1 MPPTRL
7 PLIAGNWKMNTTVQE
22 ARTLADALASNLS
35 GLAGAE
41 VLLCPPFIS
50 LTAVSEAIR
59 GTTLKLGAQNL
70 HPDPKGAF
78 TGEISPT
85 MLSGLCSYVIIG
97 HSERRTL
104 FGEDDAFVNRKVHA
118 AMAHGITPILC
129 VGETLAQ
136 RESNTTDEVLAQQTN
151 LGLDGLPP
159 DSNFVVAYEPIWAIG
174 TGKAASA
181 LDADQAIALIRRTI
195 SEKLGPDAAG
205 RTRILYGGSVK
216 SSNIDD
222 FISSPQIDGAL
233 VGGASLDPDDF
244 TRIVTATS
252 RSQSR

>member
-1 MPPTRL
+1 MAPTRL
-7 PLIAGNWKMNTTVQE
+7 PLIAGNWKMNTTVAE
-22 ARTLADALASNLS
+22 ARTLAGALAAHLDAVP
-35 GLAGAE
+35 GVE

-50 LTAVSEAIR
+50 LTTVDEAIN
-59 GTTLKLGAQNL
+59 GTSLKLGAQNL
-70 HPDPKGAF
+70 HPDPNGAF
-78 TGEISPT
+78 TGEVSPT
-85 MLSGLCSYVIIG
+85 MLSGLCGYVIIG

-181 LDADQAIALIRRTI
+181 SDAEQAISLIRRTI
-195 SEKLGPDAAG
+195 SEKLGDPAAQK
-205 RTRILYGGSVK
+205 TRILYGGSVK
-216 SSNIDD
+216 SSNITD
-222 FISSPQIDGAL
+222 FISSPEIDGAL
-233 VGGASLDPDDF
+233 VGGASLIADDF
-244 TRIVTATS
+244 TGIVTATS
-252 RSQSR
+252 RSG